1 MTPVRTRPL
10 PPAAHTDLPWRIHE
24 IAPDFELE
32 DVWALPTPGGP
43 DDLLALVT
51 EMTGDEDDR
60 DFPLPYRLLFALRW
74 KLGELL
80 GLDDED
86 DDVGHRVASVRDR
99 LPEDLRG
106 RSGPEFRSVPFHTVY
121 LTEREFV
128 AEIANRTVHGLMH
141 VGWVQDPTAEGGF
154 RGQMAVLV
162 KPNGVLGRA
171 YLAFIKPFRYLVVY
185 PALIRT
191 IARKWAARN
200 GVTA

>member
-1 MTPVRTRPL
+1 MTPVRTSPL
-10 PPAAHTDLPWRIHE
+10 PPSAHTDQPWRIHQ

-32 DVWALPTPGGP
+32 DVWTLPTPGGP

-51 EMTGDEDDR
+51 EMTRDEDDR
-60 DFPLPYRLLFALRW
+60 EFPLPYRLLFAIRW

-86 DDVGHRVASVRDR
+86 DGIGRRVVSLRDR
-99 LPEDLRG
+99 LPEDLRDCP
-106 RSGPEFRSVPFHTVY
+106 GPEFRSVPFRTVY
-121 LTEREFV
+121 LTDREFV

-141 VGWVQDPTAEGGF
+141 VGWVADPSVDGGH

-171 YLAFIKPFRYLVVY
+171 YLAVIKPFRHLVVY
-185 PALIRT
+185 PALLRT
-191 IARKWAARN
+191 IARKWAARK
-200 GVTA
+200 GASA